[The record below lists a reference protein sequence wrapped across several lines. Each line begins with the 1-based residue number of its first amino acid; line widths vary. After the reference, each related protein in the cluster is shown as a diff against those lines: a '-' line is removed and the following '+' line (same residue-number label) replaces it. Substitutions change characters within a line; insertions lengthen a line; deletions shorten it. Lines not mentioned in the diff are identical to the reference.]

1 MMMMTLMM
9 MRMKTLCGI
18 INESWI
24 KVKCP
29 RVLFFRS
36 SSQKQPNL
44 CLFSYPELR
53 DFLSLNRR
61 QNQRKTWGK
70 PHCHWFMTQVCWRG
84 KKKATTVIRIQDYF
98 FLSWGWGG
106 GGGGG
111 RGGGLLGSSANE
123 KKRKELLLFWTLSVG
138 YLGGLF
144 CPVSLAMEGLL
155 INYEGANKPNEPA
168 HLHWPC
174 ILQFSQ
180 WQVQSKG

>member
-1 MMMMTLMM
+1 MCQGGLTHTDCEILMIMVMMMMMMMTLMM
-9 MRMKTLCGI
+9 MRMKTLCGT

-53 DFLSLNRR
+53 DFISLNRR

-106 GGGGG
+106 GGQRGACLG
-111 RGGGLLGSSANE
+111 RQPM
-123 KKRKELLLFWTLSVG
+123 KRKG
-138 YLGGLF
+138 R
-144 CPVSLAMEGLL
+144 
-155 INYEGANKPNEPA
+155 NYYYFER
-168 HLHWPC
+168 
-174 ILQFSQ
+174 
-180 WQVQSKG
+180 

>member
-1 MMMMTLMM
+1 MCQGGLTHTDCEILMKMVMMMMMMMMTLMM

-53 DFLSLNRR
+53 DFLSSNRR

-98 FLSWGWGG
+98 FLSWGWGQRG
-106 GGGGG
+106 ACLG
-111 RGGGLLGSSANE
+111 RQPM
-123 KKRKELLLFWTLSVG
+123 KRKG
-138 YLGGLF
+138 R
-144 CPVSLAMEGLL
+144 
-155 INYEGANKPNEPA
+155 NYYYFER
-168 HLHWPC
+168 
-174 ILQFSQ
+174 
-180 WQVQSKG
+180 